1 MSGAGLNRRDLLLR
15 GTLATAGALVPGW
28 ASAALAANPTVG
40 SPVAGAPAALPDWT
54 LGVGDV
60 LDDIAQQPL
69 TRLHGRAPDLTG
81 TLYRNG
87 PARFRRGASA
97 SGHWFDGDGLIRA
110 WRVQGNKA
118 SLAARFVDTPKRRLE
133 EKLGRIVQP
142 GFGTPAGPGA
152 VVAGPDDTN
161 PANTHVIAAGG
172 RLLALW
178 EAGSATALD
187 PQTLATQGVV
197 TFREDLA
204 QMPFLAHPRIE
215 PSGQI
220 WNIGSGGKSAYIWRL
235 SADGRFEA
243 GQAITLPMA
252 SYMHDFTA
260 TERHLVILCQPWV
273 SDQLRLPFSQS
284 MSWRPERG
292 SRVLVIDK
300 DDLSRRREYELPP
313 LFFFHLG
320 DAWEEADGTI
330 RFDGCFHNDPTFAV
344 LGAPALVEGR
354 HEHSE
359 RPLLH
364 LVSLHPD
371 GRADMKPAG
380 ITAEF
385 LRSAPET
392 AGLPRHQTIHVGG
405 YRADRPFARSVGV
418 WDWRSGRE
426 DSFDFGARQLVEE
439 FVPAGR
445 YLIGTTL
452 NLDARATELH
462 VLDSRRVADGPMV
475 SWRSS
480 VALPLSFHGSW
491 VS

>member
-1 MSGAGLNRRDLLLR
+1 VTEATCNRRDLLLR
-15 GTLATAGALVPGW
+15 GTVAAAGAMVPGW
-28 ASAALAANPTVG
+28 ANAAMAATQ
-40 SPVAGAPAALPDWT
+40 PAAMPDWT

-60 LDDIAQQPL
+60 MADIGKQ
-69 TRLHGRAPDLTG
+69 RLIRVQGRAPALTG
-81 TLYRNG
+81 TLCRNG
-87 PARFRRGASA
+87 PARFRRGATA

-110 WRVQGNKA
+110 WRVNGDTA

-152 VVAGPDDTN
+152 IVAGPDDTN

-197 TFREDLA
+197 TFRDDLA

-220 WNIGSGGKSAYIWRL
+220 WNIGSGGANAYIWRL

-243 GQAITLPMA
+243 GQTIRLPMA

-260 TERHLVILCQPWV
+260 TARHLIILCQPWV
-273 SDQLRLPFSQS
+273 SDQARLPFSQS

-300 DDLSRRREYELPP
+300 DDLTRRREYELPP

-320 DAWEEADGTI
+320 DAWEETDGTI
-330 RFDGCFHNDPTFAV
+330 RFDGCFHNDPDFAV
-344 LGAPALVEGR
+344 LGAPGLIAGRYEHTEKPQLNLVT
-354 HEHSE
+354 
-359 RPLLH
+359 LH
-364 LVSLHPD
+364 AD
-371 GRADMKPAG
+371 GRADIKPAG

-405 YRADRPFARSVGV
+405 YRPDRPFARSVGI
-418 WDWRSGRE
+418 WDWRAGRN

-445 YLIGTTL
+445 HLIGTTL
-452 NLDARATELH
+452 NLDTRATELH
-462 VLDSRRVADGPMV
+462 VFDTRRIADGPGV
-475 SWRSS
+475 TWRSN

-491 VS
+491 VSA

>member
-1 MSGAGLNRRDLLLR
+1 MNRRDLLLR

-28 ASAALAANPTVG
+28 ASAALAAT
-40 SPVAGAPAALPDWT
+40 SPAAAPGLAPAALPDWT

-60 LDDIAQQPL
+60 LGDVAQQPL

-110 WRVQGNKA
+110 WRVQGDKA

-161 PANTHVIAAGG
+161 PANTHVIATGG

-405 YRADRPFARSVGV
+405 YRADRPFARSVGI

-462 VLDSRRVADGPMV
+462 VFDSRRVADGPMV